1 MERAI
6 NSFVHRWLVQ
16 HPVMSWLVQHPVISL
31 VGFLVAAIFFIRFFV
46 AIYKLITN
54 SIDRLW
60 LWILRSPF
68 LLIKTLFGWELK
80 PKTQTTTQITSYEV
94 TTNSEQLTQICDRLN
109 AIQQQQQQILQDIAL
124 LKQQTQHIQQKPI
137 ELVLP
142 QAEKLSE

>member
-16 HPVMSWLVQHPVISL
+16 HPVVSWLVQHPVISL
-31 VGFLVAAIFFIRFFV
+31 VGFLVAAIFFIRLFV

-68 LLIKTLFGWELK
+68 LLIKTLFGWEFK
-80 PKTQTTTQITSYEV
+80 TKTQTATQITSYEV

-109 AIQQQQQQILQDIAL
+109 TIQQQQQQILQDIAL